1 MKRWVPL
8 LLLCCGLASAA
19 PGDAALIAKSK
30 TMMADRFSDPDSAKF
45 RKVFVIK
52 GTVCGEVNA
61 KNLMGG
67 YVGYRRFVV
76 NEGDALVDSGS
87 STFDELWD
95 VACSKNPPKPPPPS
109 PSAGELR
116 LRD

>member
-1 MKRWVPL
+1 MKKLVALFL
-8 LLLCCGLASAA
+8 LSCGVASAA

-30 TMMADRFSDPDSAKF
+30 TMMADRFADPDSAKF

-76 NEGDALVDSGS
+76 DEGDALVDSGS
-87 STFDELWD
+87 STFDDLWE
-95 VACSKNPPKPPPPS
+95 VACSKNPPKPLS
-109 PSAGELR
+109 PTRATEAR
-116 LRD
+116 LRE